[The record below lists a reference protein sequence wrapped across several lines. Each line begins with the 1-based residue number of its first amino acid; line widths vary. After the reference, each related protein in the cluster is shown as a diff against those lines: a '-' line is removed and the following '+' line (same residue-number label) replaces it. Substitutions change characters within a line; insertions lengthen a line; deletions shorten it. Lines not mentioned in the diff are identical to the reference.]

1 MREIFVVFK
10 ELWGIGLW
18 LRIILSFVVAIL
30 IIDLFIIVCAYGIF
44 PLVIALLAI
53 VLFVAMVY
61 WLLNFILKEREE
73 RYGNNKKRW

>member
-30 IIDLFIIVCAYGIF
+30 IIDLFIIVYAYGIF

-53 VLFVAMVY
+53 ALFVAMVY

>member
-18 LRIILSFVVAIL
+18 LRVILSFVVAIL
-30 IIDLFIIVCAYGIF
+30 IIDLFIIVYAYGIF

-53 VLFVAMVY
+53 ALFVAMVY

>member
-18 LRIILSFVVAIL
+18 LRIILSFVVAVL
-30 IIDLFIIVCAYGIF
+30 IIDLFIIVYAYGIF

-53 VLFVAMVY
+53 ALFVAIVY

>member
-30 IIDLFIIVCAYGIF
+30 IIDLFIIVYAYGIF

-53 VLFVAMVY
+53 ALFVAMVY

-73 RYGNNKKRW
+73 CYGNNKKRW

>member
-18 LRIILSFVVAIL
+18 LRIILSFVVAVL
-30 IIDLFIIVCAYGIF
+30 IIDLFIIVYMHGGF
-44 PLVIALLAI
+44 LLVVA
-53 VLFVAMVY
+53 LFVAMVY

-73 RYGNNKKRW
+73 CYGNNKKRW

>member
-30 IIDLFIIVCAYGIF
+30 IIDLFIIVYAYGIF

-53 VLFVAMVY
+53 ALFVAIVY

>member
-1 MREIFVVFK
+1 MGEIFVVFK

-30 IIDLFIIVCAYGIF
+30 IIDLFIIVYAYGIF

-53 VLFVAMVY
+53 ALFVAMVY

>member
-1 MREIFVVFK
+1 MREVFVVFK

-30 IIDLFIIVCAYGIF
+30 IIDLFIIVYAYGIF

-53 VLFVAMVY
+53 ALFVAMVY

>member
-18 LRIILSFVVAIL
+18 LRIILSFVVAVL
-30 IIDLFIIVCAYGIF
+30 IIDLFIIVYAYGIF

-53 VLFVAMVY
+53 ALFVAMVY